1 MNHDFSD
8 LEVTRS
14 WETKVMSFQ
23 VQFVLLVP
31 AESYSRTP
39 ANYGYENFRGKA
51 EVITVIEGFGTMT
64 KPSYVR

>member
-1 MNHDFSD
+1 
-8 LEVTRS
+8 
-14 WETKVMSFQ
+14 VMSFQ

-39 ANYGYENFRGKA
+39 ASYGYENFRGKA
-51 EVITVIEGFGTMT
+51 EVIAVIEGFYTMT